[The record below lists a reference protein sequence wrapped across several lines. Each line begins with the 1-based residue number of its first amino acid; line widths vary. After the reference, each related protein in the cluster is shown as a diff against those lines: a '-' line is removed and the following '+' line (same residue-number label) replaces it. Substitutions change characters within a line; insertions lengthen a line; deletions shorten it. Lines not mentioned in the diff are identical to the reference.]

1 MNGDSKFPEFSV
13 FPTSWLGQV
22 SLLAAT
28 SSASLYAVHYQTR
41 GNNVRRAMRAAQPLN
56 VGVKA
61 FTYGTLLC
69 FGIFTGLLAVSIGV
83 SGITTIE
90 DLKNKLKKDVNIN
103 DESNGEDAKAL
114 SKMQT
119 IIRNK
124 LNQYG
129 ISAPKIVDHENE
141 EEIDWN
147 EIFKENNKGNVGNK
161 DSNNERK

>member
-1 MNGDSKFPEFSV
+1 MNDKSKLPEFSV

-22 SLLAAT
+22 SLLTA
-28 SSASLYAVHYQTR
+28 SSTASLYAVHYITR
-41 GNNVRRAMRAAQPLN
+41 DTNVRRAMRVAQPLN

-83 SGITTIE
+83 SGITTID
-90 DLKNKLKKDVNIN
+90 DLKNKLKKDINVNN
-103 DESNGEDAKAL
+103 DNNNEDVKAL
-114 SKMQT
+114 NKIQT

-129 ISAPKIVDHENE
+129 ISAPKIIENENE

-147 EIFKENNKGNVGNK
+147 EIFKESNNNKNNK
-161 DSNNERK
+161 NNNDDKK